1 MSPLFHGHCLFLF
14 HRLCSLL
21 LFPHLDIQLKDQ
33 FSTAN
38 DDMMCLIWQQG
49 LYVMLEPETL
59 SLQQS
64 TAIVDKHVCVNR
76 ILVQEVMV
84 K

>member
-1 MSPLFHGHCLFLF
+1 
-14 HRLCSLL
+14 
-21 LFPHLDIQLKDQ
+21 IQLKDQ

-76 ILVQEVMV
+76 ILVQE
-84 K
+84 